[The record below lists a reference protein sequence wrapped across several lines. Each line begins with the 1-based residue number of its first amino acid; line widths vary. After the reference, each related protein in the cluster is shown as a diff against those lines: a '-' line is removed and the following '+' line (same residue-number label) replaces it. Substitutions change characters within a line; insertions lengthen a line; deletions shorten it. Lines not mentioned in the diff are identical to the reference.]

1 MGICREDLG
10 AAAPQPAKGFRHW
23 KAAEDLPW
31 RGQGTGRFAHTGED
45 RTAAGARMSRC
56 TPTWCLGIP
65 KKAHSACH
73 PLSLWPEI
81 PSHGMVRFGRS
92 LPGTGSAS
100 QRLAFRLRAAFAAV
114 ASGQLGAVTAI
125 GHLHRDG

>member
-1 MGICREDLG
+1 MLQLHSQPEASGTGKRLRINPGEGRGPAGLLTQEKAEQQQGLGCRD
-10 AAAPQPAKGFRHW
+10 APQ
-23 KAAEDLPW
+23 
-31 RGQGTGRFAHTGED
+31 
-45 RTAAGARMSRC
+45 
-56 TPTWCLGIP
+56 LGVLGNP

-73 PLSLWPEI
+73 PPSLWPEI
-81 PSHGMVRFGRS
+81 PSHGMVCFGRS

-100 QRLAFRLRAAFAAV
+100 QRLAFRLRAASAAV